1 MGESAMKQPF
11 TKRVRTAFNIFIG
24 RPSGKKLQK
33 RLYEGGQVGRLTEDL
48 PTFPTS
54 ADFDLRQ
61 DLGTIW
67 RRCRDLEE
75 NNDSAEGLFK
85 TAETNI
91 IGPQGIRLDVKL
103 QDSKGMLLT
112 KKNTAIQEA
121 WDEWGMAENC
131 TVQQSMTWWDLE
143 RLAVRALFRDG
154 GLLLRK
160 RLGFAND
167 FKFALQPLEVDHLDR
182 WYSGYAPNGNE
193 VRLGVETDKWRR
205 VTAYYI
211 IPRHPGDFISY
222 AGAYARERV
231 PAEQVI
237 HLFMRSRVEQSRGVP
252 FIVCSLLRLTRLG
265 KYEQAEVDS
274 AYEASCKGGFIENEL
289 PVEYDG
295 TNDGKDNQTRNVEPG
310 MTTELDPGQKFVPY
324 NPEHPTT
331 AYPNFVKQQ
340 LRSVASGQGVNYAT
354 WTSDLEGANYSS
366 MRAGLLPERD
376 RWMML
381 QRFISTWLHQEVWKS
396 VLPNILLGGFAQ
408 GVAHSAPAR
417 ARPR

>member
-1 MGESAMKQPF
+1 
-11 TKRVRTAFNIFIG
+11 
-24 RPSGKKLQK
+24 
-33 RLYEGGQVGRLTEDL
+33 
-48 PTFPTS
+48 
-54 ADFDLRQ
+54 
-61 DLGTIW
+61 
-67 RRCRDLEE
+67 
-75 NNDSAEGLFK
+75 
-85 TAETNI
+85 
-91 IGPQGIRLDVKL
+91 
-103 QDSKGMLLT
+103 
-112 KKNTAIQEA
+112 
-121 WDEWGMAENC
+121 
-131 TVQQSMTWWDLE
+131 LE

-396 VLPNILLGGFAQ
+396 VLPNILLGGFAR
-408 GVAHSAPAR
+408 GVAASEEKNILRYSYWNGRRWGWVDPAKDLQAKKEALALR
-417 ARPR
+417 VESRQNISSEAGKDFEETCKENEEDERTLAAHGLEFVNPTPQGQQALPQDDAEVNVAGTDKPNKVDNGNDNEE